1 INMGETNPRSLQF
14 QILPATADD
23 FYALSEV
30 EAVSNLTPTKIAQES
45 NITYL
50 MFGSPKS
57 EECNKDR
64 AHGLNEMLRSDPA
77 MKNYKAVVQDD
88 NGQDKIVAWAQWGF
102 YTEVQPIKDWADR
115 EWPETANADAC
126 NGIIA
131 QIATARQKHMSGKK
145 HAFLQVLA
153 TLPEYRCQGI
163 ASTMLK
169 QGIAEAKEKGLNDFF
184 LTASADGHDL
194 YAKYGFRDIEP
205 LNLDIEKYGGV
216 GDARIIAMG
225 RFD

>member
-1 INMGETNPRSLQF
+1 MGEPNPRSIKF

-23 FYALSEV
+23 FYALAEV
-30 EAVSNLTPTKIAQES
+30 EAVSNLAATKTALES

-50 MFGSPKS
+50 MFGQPKT
-57 EECNKDR
+57 EACNKDR
-64 AHGLNEMLRSDPA
+64 ANGLNEMLTSDPA
-77 MKNYKAVVQDD
+77 MKNYKAVVQDE

-102 YTEVQPIKDWADR
+102 YTEVPVIKDWADR
-115 EWPETANADAC
+115 EWPEGANAAAC

-131 QIATARQKHMSGKK
+131 GISSARKKHMAGKP

-153 TLPEYRCQGI
+153 TLPEYRCKGI
-163 ASTMLK
+163 ASSMLK

-194 YAKYGFRDIEP
+194 YAKYGFRDIEH
-205 LNLDIEKYGGV
+205 LDLDIEKYGGV
-216 GDARIIAMG
+216 GDARVIAMG

>member
-1 INMGETNPRSLQF
+1 MGEANPRSIRF

-23 FYALSEV
+23 FYALAEV
-30 EAVSNLTPTKIAQES
+30 EAVSNLAAAKVARES

-50 MFGSPKS
+50 MFGHPKS
-57 EECNKDR
+57 GECNKDR
-64 AHGLNEMLRSDPA
+64 ARGLNEMLRTDPA

-102 YTEVQPIKDWADR
+102 YTEVQPIKDWTDR
-115 EWPETANADAC
+115 EWPETANAAAC

-131 QIATARQKHMSGKK
+131 EISSARKKHMSGKT

-169 QGIAEAKEKGLNDFF
+169 QGISEAKEKGLNDFF

-194 YAKYGFRDIEP
+194 YVKYGFRDIEH
-205 LNLDIEKYGGV
+205 LDMDLERYGGV